1 MKTCVAVKKKKNIK
15 ILNAK
20 MQIIWG
26 LLNLITK
33 NTFLNMNL
41 C

>member
-1 MKTCVAVKKKKNIK
+1 MEAMCVAVKKKKKIK

-26 LLNLITK
+26 LLKLIVE
-33 NTFLNMNL
+33 
-41 C
+41 